1 MNEAQDRRR
10 AEKERSSALKLQL
23 NDAQL
28 ATLVTLERF
37 GWEIKFIRRTPE
49 GKVAVLFDP
58 DVRKYAVL
66 GDDGELDESP
76 KITFR

>member
-10 AEKERSSALKLQL
+10 ADKERSSALKLQL

>member
-76 KITFR
+76 GITFR

>member
-10 AEKERSSALKLQL
+10 AEKERSSALKRQL

-28 ATLVTLERF
+28 ATLNTLERF
-37 GWEIKFIRRTPE
+37 GWEIKFIRRMPE

-76 KITFR
+76 RIPFR

>member
-10 AEKERSSALKLQL
+10 AEKERSAALKLQL

-76 KITFR
+76 GITFR

>member
-10 AEKERSSALKLQL
+10 AEKERSAVLKLQL

-76 KITFR
+76 KFTFR